1 MDEQMKQPALVG
13 IIVFN
18 LAFMLYQF
26 FLNWGDDFSW
36 LQTVVAVAIGLIAG
50 GIAFAAMYFMTRD

>member
-1 MDEQMKQPALVG
+1 MDEQIKQPALVG

-26 FLNWGDDFSW
+26 FFNWGDDFTW
-36 LQTVVAVAIGLIAG
+36 PQTILAVVIGLVAG
-50 GIAFAAMYFMTRD
+50 GIGFAAMYFTTRD